1 MSYSFHHGLYTKS
14 TWESQSSTKMLRNN
28 QWLIMP
34 LDEQVHRALQ
44 DEIPVVPVLGHNTA
58 QKVLRDFE
66 PVAGNYIASMFALMG
81 TINEAGKHPRAR
93 PIERELGQLTINALE
108 LQIPYI
114 QDGLVEVPYVETQT
128 RTQDFQRGTW

>member
-1 MSYSFHHGLYTKS
+1 MSYSFHHGLYTRA

-34 LDEQVHRALQ
+34 LDEQTHRALQ

-58 QKVLRDFE
+58 QAVLRDFE

-81 TINEAGKHPRAR
+81 TINEVGKHPRAR
-93 PIERELGQLTINALE
+93 PIERELGELTINALE

-114 QDGLVEVPYVETQT
+114 QDGLVEVPYVETAT
-128 RTQDFQRGTW
+128 RTRDFQRGQW